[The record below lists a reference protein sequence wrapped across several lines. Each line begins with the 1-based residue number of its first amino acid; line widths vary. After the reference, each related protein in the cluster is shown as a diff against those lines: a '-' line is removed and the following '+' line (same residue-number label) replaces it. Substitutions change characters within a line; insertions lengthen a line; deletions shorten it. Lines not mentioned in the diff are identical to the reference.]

1 MKLDTVQDRYKV
13 IDGLIKKATKLDEMF
28 IHGDENYDNWVAN
41 MEIWRNLISIND
53 MIHTEKIFLD
63 AMEDMETVRTRN
75 FDEKEIYL
83 SIVHENLAHFVDVL
97 LLHMLEHSFDEL
109 KNWEFKAEI
118 GKKFHKETGKKL
130 DALIKK
136 YQDIYDL

>member
-13 IDGLIKKATKLDEMF
+13 IDGLIKKAIKLDEMF

-41 MEIWRNLISIND
+41 MEIWRNLISISD
-53 MIHTEKIFLD
+53 MMHAEKIFLD
-63 AMEDMETVRTRN
+63 TIEDMQTVHTRN

-83 SIVHENLAHFVDVL
+83 SIVHDNLACFVDEL

-109 KNWEFKAEI
+109 SNWEFKAEI

-136 YQDIYDL
+136 YQDLYDL

>member
-13 IDGLIKKATKLDEMF
+13 IDGLIKKAIKLDAMF

-41 MEIWRNLISIND
+41 MEIWRNLISISD
-53 MIHTEKIFLD
+53 MIHAEKIFLD
-63 AMEDMETVRTRN
+63 AIEDMQSTHPRN
-75 FDEKEIYL
+75 LDERIFCIN
-83 SIVHENLAHFVDVL
+83 IVHDNLACFVDEL

-136 YQDIYDL
+136 YQDLYDL